1 MRVALVV
8 EYDGTRYHGFQYQ
21 TNASSVQEELEK
33 ALGCLTKK
41 NVRVKGAG
49 RTDRGVHATGQVVS
63 FDVDA
68 VYSIDTIVG
77 ALNWYLPND
86 VAVKAAYQVGEEFD
100 PRRHAT
106 SRTYIYTISLG
117 STRSPLDRFT
127 TYYVKQNI
135 NVRVME
141 EAVSLFVGRHDFCS
155 FVGKLDDP
163 ESSTVRE
170 IVKAEVSQCSN
181 KVRIEFEG
189 NAFLNQQVRRM
200 AGVLLALGR
209 GDLTKTKFKSMIET
223 GQGDSGNYVLPPEG
237 LCLIGVKYN
246 DSVSIPL

>member
-1 MRVALVV
+1 MALVV

-21 TNASSVQEELEK
+21 VNASSVQEELEK
-33 ALGCLTKK
+33 ALGCLTNK

-63 FDVDA
+63 FDVDS
-68 VYSIDTIVG
+68 VYSVSTIIG
-77 ALNWYLPND
+77 ALNSYLPSD
-86 VAVKAAYQVGEEFD
+86 VAVKSGHEVDKEFD

-106 SRTYIYTISLG
+106 SRIYLYTISLG
-117 STRSPLDRFT
+117 PTRSPLDRFT
-127 TYYVKQNI
+127 TYYVRKSI
-135 NVRVME
+135 NVKVME
-141 EAVSLFVGRHDFCS
+141 EAVSLFVGRHDFCI
-155 FVGKLDDP
+155 FAGKLDDP

-170 IVKAEVSQCSN
+170 IVKAEVRQGSD
-181 KVRIEFEG
+181 KVWIEFEG
-189 NAFLNQQVRRM
+189 NAFLPQQVRRM
-200 AGVLLALGR
+200 AGALLALGK
-209 GDLTKTKFKSMIET
+209 GNLTKTKFKSMIET